1 MPDELVHLRVDHGV
15 ATITLDS
22 QHNRNALSRQ
32 LRRELAAHL
41 TTAKTADDVRVI
53 VLTHTSTVF
62 CAGADLTEA
71 RDGDAA
77 AEAATVALPDIL
89 TTLMTGPTP
98 VVARVGGAAR
108 AGGIGLIAAC
118 DIALASASATFA
130 LTEVRI
136 GVVAAVISV
145 PLLPRL
151 VPRAAQELFRSG
163 APTAMAATRRLL
175 SATTGD
181 EGELRARFAAM
192 DALSRQHFASAEAAE
207 GIAAFRQKRPPPPGF
222 PAHADITA
230 GVPAPGE
237 GGRCERPA
245 LEILCAAS
253 SLPTGQACAQTERRC
268 VPSYGDIH
276 RGAPRMSENGTPIRR
291 IANPALRDRVGE
303 GWFLPRA

>member
-32 LRRELAAHL
+32 LRRELAAYL
-41 TTAKTADDVRVI
+41 TTATTADDVRVI

-98 VVARVGGAAR
+98 VVARVAGAAR

-118 DIALASASATFA
+118 DIALAAASATFA

-136 GVVAAVISV
+136 GVVPAVISV

-151 VPRAAQELFRSG
+151 VPRAAQELFLTGQIFDAERAAAAGVLTHAVPDADLDAQVARYTDLLSSG

-175 SATTGD
+175 GAAIGD

-207 GIAAFRQKRPPPPGF
+207 GIAAFREKRPP
-222 PAHADITA
+222 A
-230 GVPAPGE
+230 
-237 GGRCERPA
+237 
-245 LEILCAAS
+245 
-253 SLPTGQACAQTERRC
+253 
-268 VPSYGDIH
+268 
-276 RGAPRMSENGTPIRR
+276 
-291 IANPALRDRVGE
+291 
-303 GWFLPRA
+303 WLPRPH

>member
-1 MPDELVHLRVDHGV
+1 MPDELFHLLFYHCV
-15 ATITLDS
+15 ATITLVS

-98 VVARVGGAAR
+98 VVARVAGAAR

-151 VPRAAQELFRSG
+151 VPRADLGPPVARYTDLLSSG
-163 APTAMAATRRLL
+163 APTAMAATRRVL

-207 GIAAFRQKRPPPPGF
+207 GIAAFRQKRPP
-222 PAHADITA
+222 A
-230 GVPAPGE
+230 
-237 GGRCERPA
+237 
-245 LEILCAAS
+245 
-253 SLPTGQACAQTERRC
+253 
-268 VPSYGDIH
+268 
-276 RGAPRMSENGTPIRR
+276 
-291 IANPALRDRVGE
+291 
-303 GWFLPRA
+303 WLPRPR